1 MISVEEFVEYFPENP
16 KVILELGAREAHDSL
31 YFKRL
36 YPQARVVAVEA
47 NEHVWKEHYTDEIE
61 FINAG
66 IFNKS
71 TRLKFHL
78 NEKKLGISSFRNRG
92 DRYGS
97 QVVYIDTI
105 PASAFCLHHR
115 IDEIDV
121 LKLDVEG
128 CSYEVLESFGEKL
141 KNIKLMHIETET
153 EEYFEG
159 QFLEEKVFNFLLD
172 NGFEL
177 LKHSQCADLNQYDS
191 IWRKV

>member
-1 MISVEEFVEYFPENP
+1 MISVEKFVEYFPENP
-16 KVILELGAREAHDSL
+16 KVFLELGAREAHDSL
-31 YFKRL
+31 YFKEL

-47 NEHVWKEHYTDEIE
+47 NELVWKENYTDKIE
-61 FINAG
+61 YFNAG
-66 IFNKS
+66 VFNET

-78 NEKKLGISSFRNRG
+78 NERKLGISSFRDRG
-92 DRYGS
+92 AKYGS

-105 PASAFCLHHR
+105 TADAFCRRHN

-128 CSYEVLESFGEKL
+128 CSYEVLESFGDKL
-141 KNIKLMHIETET
+141 KNIKVMHIETET
-153 EEYFEG
+153 EKYFKG

-177 LKHSQCADLNQYDS
+177 LEHSQCADLNQYDS

>member
-1 MISVEEFVEYFPENP
+1 MIPIEEFVEYFPENP

-31 YFKRL
+31 YFKSL
-36 YPQARVVAVEA
+36 YPEARVIAVEA
-47 NEHVWKEHYTDEIE
+47 NKIVWKENFTQEIE
-61 FINAG
+61 YINAG
-66 IFNKS
+66 IFNTS

-105 PASAFCLHHR
+105 TASAFCQLHS

-128 CSYEVLESFGEKL
+128 CSYEVLESFGDKL

-159 QFLEEKVFNFLLD
+159 QILEETVFNFLLN
-172 NGFEL
+172 NGFKM

-191 IWRKV
+191 IWKKV